1 MHRQFLISPHKIK
14 DGSVLA
20 LLSFSSIFSHHNST
34 VGEFWCTIAIMQQTK
49 KQQNFLGEIEC
60 LIFHLFLSR
69 RLPLI
74 EWKSERDLVGMEL
87 TGLLRGSDSNISNI
101 RWP

>member
-1 MHRQFLISPHKIK
+1 MGPKGFIMFSEVKLKNLGLDLILDI
-14 DGSVLA
+14 LC
-20 LLSFSSIFSHHNST
+20 SSYD
-34 VGEFWCTIAIMQQTK
+34 
-49 KQQNFLGEIEC
+49 
-60 LIFHLFLSR
+60 FHLFLSR